1 MHRILNVDDTPALR
15 YAKGKVLRQA
25 GFTVFD
31 AGTGR
36 EALAVI
42 ATERPDLVLLDVKLP
57 DMSGLDV
64 CQLVKKTYP
73 GTMVIQVSASFVQ
86 TADRVRGLEKG
97 ADAYL
102 VEPLSPDELVAN
114 VHAMLRLKDAEAQ
127 KELLIQQKE
136 LLFRELN
143 HRVKNNLQLISSL
156 LSVQSR
162 RISDPA
168 ARNEFKTAQQRV
180 RAIASLHSRLYQSM
194 DGIERV
200 DMQYYLRDLVD
211 QLRALLLAERPEVRL
226 MISCDDLSVDVDRAT
241 SMGLIVNE
249 LVSNAAKYAFA
260 DAAAGSIVVELRIR
274 DGMCILSV
282 TDDGGGRQAAA
293 ADASAGVGL
302 KLVGLFAAQLE
313 GTLRETSGPGLRTEV
328 AFPLKRRTAPAEAA
342 HHEPV
347 V

>member
-1 MHRILNVDDTPALR
+1 MHRIVNVDDTPALR

-36 EALAVI
+36 EALSLI
-42 ATERPDLVLLDVKLP
+42 AAQRPDLVLLDVKLP

-64 CQLVKKTYP
+64 CEVVKKTYP

-86 TADRVRGLEKG
+86 SADRVRGLQNG

-102 VEPLSPDELVAN
+102 VEPLSPDELLAN
-114 VHAMLRLKDAEAQ
+114 VNAMLRLKDAEAQ
-127 KELLIQQKE
+127 KELLLQQKE

-162 RISDPA
+162 RISDPM
-168 ARNEFKTAQQRV
+168 AREEFKTAQQRV

-194 DGIERV
+194 DGIEAV
-200 DMQYYLRDLVD
+200 DIHHYLRDLVD
-211 QLRALLLAERPEVRL
+211 QLRALLLAERPKVRL
-226 MISCDDLSVDVDRAT
+226 SLACDDIHIDVDRAT
-241 SMGLIVNE
+241 SLGLIVNE

-260 DAAAGSIVVELRIR
+260 DAAGGNIDVELRVR
-274 DGMCILSV
+274 DGQCLLSV
-282 TDDGGGRQAAA
+282 ADNGAGRRAKDG
-293 ADASAGVGL
+293 DATGVGL
-302 KLVGLFAAQLE
+302 KLVSLFAAQLD
-313 GTLRETSGPGLRTEV
+313 GAVRETNGTGLRTEV
-328 AFPLKRRTAPAEAA
+328 EFPLQRLVPKPET
-342 HHEPV
+342 V
-347 V
+347 S

>member
-1 MHRILNVDDTPALR
+1 MHRILNVDDTPALL
-15 YAKGKVLRQA
+15 YAKGKALRQA

-31 AGTGR
+31 AGSGR
-36 EALAVI
+36 EALTIV
-42 ATERPDLVLLDVKLP
+42 ATEKPDLVLLDVKLP

-64 CQLVKKTYP
+64 CEVVKKTYP

-86 TADRVRGLEKG
+86 TADRVRGLENG

-102 VEPLSPDELVAN
+102 VEPLSPDELIAN
-114 VHAMLRLKDAEAQ
+114 VHALLRLKDAEAQ

-168 ARNEFKTAQQRV
+168 AREEFRTAQQRV
-180 RAIASLHSRLYQSM
+180 RAIASLQSRLYHSM

-200 DMQYYLRDLVD
+200 EMQYYLRDLVD
-211 QLRALLLAERPEVRL
+211 QIRALLLAERPEVRL
-226 MISCDDLSVDVDRAT
+226 TLACDDLSIDVDRAT
-241 SMGLIVNE
+241 SIGLIVNE

-260 DAAAGSIVVELRIR
+260 DVRAGSIVVELRIA
-274 DGMCILSV
+274 DGRCVLSV
-282 TDDGGGRQAAA
+282 TDDGAGRGEAG
-293 ADASAGVGL
+293 DAHVGVGL
-302 KLVGLFAAQLE
+302 KLVGLFVAQLE
-313 GTLRETSGPGLRTEV
+313 GTLRETNGPGLRTEV
-328 AFPLKRRTAPAEAA
+328 AFPLKRRTAPAEHARQ
-342 HHEPV
+342 EPV
-347 V
+347 A